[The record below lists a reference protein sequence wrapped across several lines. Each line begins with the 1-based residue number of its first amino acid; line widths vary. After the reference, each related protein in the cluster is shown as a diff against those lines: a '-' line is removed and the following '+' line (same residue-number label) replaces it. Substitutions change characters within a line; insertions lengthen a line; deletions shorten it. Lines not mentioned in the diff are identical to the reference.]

1 MSNTTA
7 SSRERILRQGLLMV
21 SRSGLSG
28 VTLGVLAESAGM
40 SKSGLFAHFGSKDEV
55 QISLLRYTAQVAD
68 EHVIRPA
75 MSAAEGLPRLEA
87 LIQNWL
93 GWTAKAG
100 LGGGCPVAAGMFE
113 LDDVD
118 GPARDEVLMMERRW
132 RTLLA
137 ELVRQAIEHGHLRRD
152 LDVDQFVWEL
162 CGLYLSHHASSRFVR
177 DPRADDRARI
187 AVHGLISRARAA
199 GATPKRSLMRGHSK
213 FRPRQ
218 KPAGDNAR
226 S

>member
-1 MSNTTA
+1 MSSTTV
-7 SSRERILRQGLLMV
+7 SSRERILRQGLLIV

-28 VTLGVLAESAGM
+28 VTLGLLAESAGM
-40 SKSGLFAHFGSKDEV
+40 SKSGLFAHFGSKEEV
-55 QISLLRYTAQVAD
+55 QISLLRYTAQVAE
-68 EHVIRPA
+68 EHVIKPA
-75 MSAAEGLPRLEA
+75 MSADQGLPRLEA

-118 GPARDEVLMMERRW
+118 GPARDEVLVMESRW

-137 ELVRQAIEHGHLRRD
+137 ELVRQAIEHGHMRRD

-162 CGLYLSHHASSRFVR
+162 CGIYLSHHAAARFVR
-177 DPRADDRARI
+177 DPRADDRAQT
-187 AVHGLISRARAA
+187 AVHGLISRARVTAA
-199 GATPKRSLMRGHSK
+199 TSKRSGMRKHSK
-213 FRPRQ
+213 F
-218 KPAGDNAR
+218 PAAAKSDR
-226 S
+226 